1 MATWADLEAA
11 APEIAARGRRLLY
24 RSGQGEALL
33 ATVRD
38 GDTPRIHPI
47 NVGIVG
53 GELVAFI
60 LRSAKLTDL
69 AEDGRYALHAHVD
82 QAAPSELMIRGR
94 AIEVTDRD
102 RRATAAAGWPFDVD
116 ETYRLFAFGIESAH
130 LGRRDTPDVWPP
142 AYERWAVG

>member
-69 AEDGRYALHAHVD
+69 AEDGRYALHAHPD

-94 AIEVTDRD
+94 ASEVTDPD
-102 RRATAAAGWPFDVD
+102 RRAAAGAGWPFDVD
-116 ETYRLFAFGIESAH
+116 ETYRLFAFGIEFA
-130 LGRRDTPDVWPP
+130 LYGRRDSPDAWPP
-142 AYERWAVG
+142 AYERWRAG

>member
-11 APEIAARGRRLLY
+11 APDIAVEGRRLLY
-24 RSGQGEALL
+24 RSGEGEALL

-38 GDTPRIHPI
+38 GAAPRIHPI
-47 NVGIVG
+47 NVGIVD

-60 LRSAKLTDL
+60 LRSVKLTDL
-69 AEDGRYALHAHVD
+69 SEDGRYALHAHID
-82 QAAPSELMIRGR
+82 PAAPSELMVRGR
-94 AIEVTDRD
+94 ATEIPHVE
-102 RRATAAAGWPFDVD
+102 RRAAAAAVWPFEID